1 MKSIILQTAVRYIVP
16 LMLLFSFFVLLRGHY
31 EPGGGFVGGLVAG
44 IAYALYSLAFGT
56 RLSKRILRYE
66 PINIIILGLSLALL
80 SALIP
85 IFFGYDFMTGIW
97 GNYQFPILGK
107 IGSPFLFDVGVY
119 FVVLGISLK
128 IIFTISEE
136 VER

>member
-1 MKSIILQTAVRYIVP
+1 MKSIILQTAVRYIIP

-56 RLSKRILRYE
+56 NHAQRILKYE
-66 PINIIILGLSLALL
+66 PLNIIIIGLSIALF
-80 SALIP
+80 SAIIP
-85 IFFGYDFMTGIW
+85 IFFGYNFMTGIW
-97 GNYQFPILGK
+97 GYYNFPILGK
-107 IGSPFLFDVGVY
+107 IGSPFIFDVGVY

-136 VER
+136 VEG

>member
-44 IAYALYSLAFGT
+44 IAYALFALAFGT
-56 RLSKRILRYE
+56 KLAKRILKYD
-66 PINIIILGLSLALL
+66 PLNIIILGLSLALL
-80 SALIP
+80 SAIIP
-85 IFFGYDFMTGIW
+85 ILIGYDFMTGIW
-97 GNYQFPILGK
+97 GDYKFPILGRV
-107 IGSPFLFDVGVY
+107 GTPFLFDVGVY

-128 IIFTISEE
+128 IIFTISDE
-136 VER
+136 VEG